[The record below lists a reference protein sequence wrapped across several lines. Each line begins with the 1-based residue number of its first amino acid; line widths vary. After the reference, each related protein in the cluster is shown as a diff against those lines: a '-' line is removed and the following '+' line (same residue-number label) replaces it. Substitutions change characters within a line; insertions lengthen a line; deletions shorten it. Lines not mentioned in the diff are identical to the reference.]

1 MFWNFRESSMAMP
14 LPDPHAGEPT
24 REVNADLVARLDA
37 AKDAV
42 KRWSAEVVRLSTRLR
57 EEMGDAYAAT
67 VEGVKVYSYRPQDN
81 YAVAR
86 LQKDYPDLTQHF
98 MRHEMTVRLDI
109 DLFARAHPEIAEQ
122 YRIKALNRLGD
133 QV

>member
-1 MFWNFRESSMAMP
+1 MSP

-24 REVNADLVARLDA
+24 REVNPDLVARLDA

-42 KRWSAEVVRLSTRLR
+42 KSWTAEVVRLSTRLR

-67 VEGVKVYSYRPQDN
+67 VGGIKVYSYRPQDN

-86 LQKDYPDLTQHF
+86 LRKDYPELTEHF
-98 MRHEMTVRLDI
+98 LKHEMTVSLDI
-109 DLFARAHPEIAEQ
+109 ALFARAHPEIAEQ

-133 QV
+133 SV